1 MDRFDGPQLAIG
13 SFKSLRFFDLGFV
26 TTDGVKRVVMTPTI
40 MAHCVYDSGD
50 WNEAICGRPRIDK
63 RKISAILG
71 TERFSIGEVLYSAT
85 NAELVV
91 EVRYCDLR
99 DLLNYSLRIVEAIP
113 LKHVQIPQLCTTPD
127 RNCDCGFY
135 SFYSIPHVLSS
146 QGWTTGDII
155 PPPGPVMAVVEN
167 SGRVLHGTMGIRS
180 QRMRILGWTWAT
192 TFFAFNAPSR
202 DYPTPKDLMNAWAMR
217 RFDLPIWKGYHRG
230 LGVTSFSRA
239 ECQVHLSLVAP
250 FFKTWREL
258 LAAHPLDGPPDF
270 SRLRRM

>member
-1 MDRFDGPQLAIG
+1 
-13 SFKSLRFFDLGFV
+13 
-26 TTDGVKRVVMTPTI
+26 
-40 MAHCVYDSGD
+40 
-50 WNEAICGRPRIDK
+50 
-63 RKISAILG
+63 
-71 TERFSIGEVLYSAT
+71 VLYSPT
-85 NAELVV
+85 SAELVI
-91 EVRYCDLR
+91 EVMYYN
-99 DLLNYSLRIVEAIP
+99 LLNGTRIVEVIP
-113 LKHVQIPQLCTTPD
+113 LKHVQTPQLCTTPD
-127 RNCDCGFY
+127 RSCECGFY

-146 QGWTTGDII
+146 QGSTTGGII
-155 PPPGPVMAVVEN
+155 PPGPVMAVVEN

-192 TFFAFNAPSR
+192 TFSGFNVLSHGH
-202 DYPTPKDLMNAWAMR
+202 PTPKDLMNVAVMHH